1 MGIFGKT
8 DSKPPEPVRPTVA
21 PAPVAPSA
29 PAPRSAPPVAPSPA
43 VAGSGPTCTIGPKTR
58 VKGEISGEENV
69 VVEGHVEGS
78 IRVTRDLRV
87 GPGGSVKA
95 TVAAQSVVVAGE
107 LLGDC
112 HATQRVQIEATGR
125 MTGNIRAPR
134 VVIVE
139 GASFR
144 GNSDM
149 SGRREGEP

>member
-8 DSKPPEPVRPTVA
+8 DSKPAETPRPVTAPSPVAPPTHAARPA
-21 PAPVAPSA
+21 PAPAPPSA
-29 PAPRSAPPVAPSPA
+29 AAAAS
-43 VAGSGPTCTIGPKTR
+43 TCVIGAKTR
-58 VKGEISGEENV
+58 IKGDLTGDENITV
-69 VVEGHVEGS
+69 DGQVEGN
-78 IRVTRDLRV
+78 IKITRDLRV

-95 TVAAQSVVVAGE
+95 NVSAQSIVIAGE
-107 LLGDC
+107 LVGDC
-112 HATQRVQIEATGR
+112 QATQRVQIDATGR

-149 SGRREGEP
+149 SPRQGT

>member
-29 PAPRSAPPVAPSPA
+29 PAPRSAPPVAPSSA
-43 VAGSGPTCTIGPKTR
+43 AAASGPTCTIGPKTR

-112 HATQRVQIEATGR
+112 QATQRVQIEATGR